1 MATSGR
7 RAKRSASN
15 MPAASAYPQRPAMR
29 GSRVPTAVWMVLL
42 LCALIAGLFVGHFV
56 FREKVNF
63 GKLNGQ
69 TVITEKQLDD
79 AVATYVYEGETY
91 EVTARDAIA
100 QASSLDSVTAGDGK
114 YLAPSAESVLSAA
127 RTAILMREVDARGIT
142 VSDEELIAYATST
155 FGTDDIAS
163 LAGAYGM
170 DETTIRDRLRESA
183 AIAKLRAEVV
193 TPAVGEPTQPTPP
206 EDGDPATV
214 SADYAAYIIG
224 LAGAEWDSANG
235 IWASPD
241 GPYATALQ
249 NYDVRSDAASY
260 EAAQTAYNVAYQQY
274 SEGAVSEAQQWTSF
288 VNERLCKAKLAMSSL
303 AS

>member
-29 GSRVPTAVWMVLL
+29 GSRVPTAVWLVLL

-163 LAGAYGM
+163 LAGA
-170 DETTIRDRLRESA
+170 
-183 AIAKLRAEVV
+183 
-193 TPAVGEPTQPTPP
+193 
-206 EDGDPATV
+206 
-214 SADYAAYIIG
+214 
-224 LAGAEWDSANG
+224 EWDSANG
-235 IWASPD
+235 IWVSYD

>member
-29 GSRVPTAVWMVLL
+29 GSRVPTAVWLVLL

-142 VSDEELIAYATST
+142 VPALLEVNVSGEESKSGFSPDEARESVEDVLSLPGLDLRGLMTMAPAGDPDMARRT
-155 FGTDDIAS
+155 FSG
-163 LAGAYGM
+163 
-170 DETTIRDRLRESA
+170 LRELAEDLRMRTGLALDVLSCGMSDDYG
-183 AIAKLRAEVV
+183 IAVEEGSTLVRLGRIVF
-193 TPAVGEPTQPTPP
+193 
-206 EDGDPATV
+206 DPA
-214 SADYAAYIIG
+214 YP
-224 LAGAEWDSANG
+224 L
-235 IWASPD
+235 
-241 GPYATALQ
+241 
-249 NYDVRSDAASY
+249 DV
-260 EAAQTAYNVAYQQY
+260 
-274 SEGAVSEAQQWTSF
+274 
-288 VNERLCKAKLAMSSL
+288 
-303 AS
+303 